1 MMRVPPHY
9 DASTPELCFNACMFF
24 ECAQHKLSARES
36 SGWCSDV
43 DDRCTP
49 KTCKLAQCQKG
60 KLLPNGTCIY
70 CEGKGC
76 RSETDTG
83 VETDPGTAETCPEDQ
98 RTRTILEARERND

>member
-9 DASTPELCFNACMFF
+9 DAPTPELCFNACMFF
-24 ECAQHKLSARES
+24 ECSQHKLSAREN

-60 KLLPNGTCIY
+60 KLLPNGTCAFTV
-70 CEGKGC
+70 KTKAVVV
-76 RSETDTG
+76 RST
-83 VETDPGTAETCPEDQ
+83 PELKPIRAPPKLAQ
-98 RTRTILEARERND
+98 KIKERELF